1 MGITE
6 VLSTLPERAHAH
18 YAATGQPLVVLSYAQ
33 SLDAALTAAPGRPTA
48 LSGPQALRWTH
59 QLRAACDGILVGIGT
74 LLADDPQLTVRHVEG
89 PNPQPIVL
97 DTHSRTPPDARLMH
111 HPTHTL
117 WLVTLGEGRPPAECL
132 HGTPTPQGRI
142 DLSAMLDLLGKRG
155 IYSLMVEGGPTV
167 LKAFMTAQLAQAALI
182 TIVPRWLGQ
191 GSLQLVPDAGA
202 TLHNTIIKQAGDDM
216 MMWGVFGA

>member
-1 MGITE
+1 
-6 VLSTLPERAHAH
+6 
-18 YAATGQPLVVLSYAQ
+18 
-33 SLDAALTAAPGRPTA
+33 
-48 LSGPQALRWTH
+48 
-59 QLRAACDGILVGIGT
+59 
-74 LLADDPQLTVRHVEG
+74 
-89 PNPQPIVL
+89 
-97 DTHSRTPPDARLMH
+97 
-111 HPTHTL
+111 
-117 WLVTLGEGRPPAECL
+117 
-132 HGTPTPQGRI
+132 
-142 DLSAMLDLLGKRG
+142 MLDLLGKRG